1 METKQ
6 KTRSKD
12 WTGLVYILETVLGPG
27 LNARLFDDSPFLLE
41 SLTVDELVGCLICQ
55 RTV

>member
-27 LNARLFDDSPFLLE
+27 LNARLFDDSSFLLE